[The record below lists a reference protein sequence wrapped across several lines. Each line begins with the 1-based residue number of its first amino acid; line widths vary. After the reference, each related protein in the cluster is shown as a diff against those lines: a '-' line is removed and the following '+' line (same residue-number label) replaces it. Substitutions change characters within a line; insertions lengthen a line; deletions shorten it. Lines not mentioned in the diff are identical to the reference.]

1 MSCSAVWPV
10 KSAVPV
16 GTVGPSQQ
24 VILSGASSVVISPG
38 NEWDGEWLQKV
49 YFLLLFLFTVPSGER
64 KPLQTVGFASSLFS
78 SKQQK

>member
-1 MSCSAVWPV
+1 MPL
-10 KSAVPV
+10 

-49 YFLLLFLFTVPSGER
+49 HSLPLSLFTVPSEEME
-64 KPLQTVGFASSLFS
+64 PLQSVGFTSSLLS
-78 SKQQK
+78 SKQQQ